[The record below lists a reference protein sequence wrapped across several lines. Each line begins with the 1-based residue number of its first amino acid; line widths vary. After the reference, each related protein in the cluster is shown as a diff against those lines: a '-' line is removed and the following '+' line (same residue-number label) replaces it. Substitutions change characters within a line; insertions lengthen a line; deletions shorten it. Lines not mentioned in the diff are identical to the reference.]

1 MNNVNIKNKFKPTM
15 LFIVLFLLMLIFPYI
30 PLEIFRID
38 LDKLSFNYKVLYN
51 FMCDTG
57 FMIILFMIYKNELI
71 IKFKEYFKNFRE
83 NINTTFKYYLIGF
96 LVMIISNIVIVL
108 FFKNASANNE
118 ETVRTLIDKAPLY
131 MIFSVSI
138 YAPFVEE
145 VIFRKGIKD
154 SVMAFSNNKFTKYLF
169 ILISG
174 ILFGSMHVI
183 GSVTSVYD
191 YLYII
196 PYSALGISF
205 AALLYKTDNIFSTI
219 TIHSIHNTASI
230 ILYFMGGII

>member
-1 MNNVNIKNKFKPTM
+1 MNNANIKNKFKSTI
-15 LFIVLFLLMLIFPYI
+15 LFIVLFLLMSIFPYI
-30 PLEIFRID
+30 PLAIFRID

-51 FMCDTG
+51 FMCNIG
-57 FMIILFMIYKNELI
+57 FMIILFMIYINELI
-71 IKFKEYFKNFRE
+71 IKFKEYFNNFRE
-83 NINTTFKYYLIGF
+83 NINTSFKYYLIGF

-118 ETVRTLIDKAPLY
+118 EAVRTLIDKAPLY

-145 VIFRKGIKD
+145 IIFRKGIKD

-174 ILFGSMHVI
+174 ILFGLMHVI

-191 YLYII
+191 YLYVI

>member
-1 MNNVNIKNKFKPTM
+1 MNNVNIKNKFKPTI

-38 LDKLSFNYKVLYN
+38 LATLSFNYKVLYN
-51 FMCDTG
+51 FMCDIG

-145 VIFRKGIKD
+145 IIFRKGIKD

>member
-1 MNNVNIKNKFKPTM
+1 MNNANIKNKFKPTI
-15 LFIVLFLLMLIFPYI
+15 LFIVLFLLMFIFPYI
-30 PLEIFRID
+30 PLAIFRID

-51 FMCDTG
+51 FMCNIG
-57 FMIILFMIYKNELI
+57 FMIILFMIYINELI
-71 IKFKEYFKNFRE
+71 IKFKEYFNNFRE
-83 NINTTFKYYLIGF
+83 NINTSFKYYLIGF

-118 ETVRTLIDKAPLY
+118 EAVRTLIDKAPLY

-145 VIFRKGIKD
+145 IIFRKGIKD
-154 SVMAFSNNKFTKYLF
+154 SVMACSNNKFTKYLF

-174 ILFGSMHVI
+174 ILFGLMHVI

-191 YLYII
+191 YLYVI

>member
-1 MNNVNIKNKFKPTM
+1 MNNVNIKNKFKPTI
-15 LFIVLFLLMLIFPYI
+15 LFIVLFLLMLIFPCI

-51 FMCDTG
+51 FMCDIG

-145 VIFRKGIKD
+145 IIFRKGIKD

>member
-1 MNNVNIKNKFKPTM
+1 MNVKRKRLTKRNLVT
-15 LFIVLFLLMLIFPYI
+15 LGAALG
-30 PLEIFRID
+30 
-38 LDKLSFNYKVLYN
+38 S
-51 FMCDTG
+51 
-57 FMIILFMIYKNELI
+57 
-71 IKFKEYFKNFRE
+71 
-83 NINTTFKYYLIGF
+83 GF
-96 LVMIISNIVIVL
+96 L
-108 FFKNASANNE
+108 
-118 ETVRTLIDKAPLY
+118 
-131 MIFSVSI
+131 
-138 YAPFVEE
+138 
-145 VIFRKGIKD
+145 
-154 SVMAFSNNKFTKYLF
+154 MAFSNNKFTKYLF

>member
-1 MNNVNIKNKFKPTM
+1 MNNVNIKNKFKPTI

-51 FMCDTG
+51 FMCDIG

-71 IKFKEYFKNFRE
+71 IKFKEYFKNFME

-96 LVMIISNIVIVL
+96 LIMIISNIVIVL

-118 ETVRTLIDKAPLY
+118 EAVRTLIDKAPLY

-145 VIFRKGIKD
+145 IIFRKGIKD

-230 ILYFMGGII
+230 ILYFMEGII

>member
-51 FMCDTG
+51 FMCDIG

-118 ETVRTLIDKAPLY
+118 EAVRTLIDKAPLY

-145 VIFRKGIKD
+145 IIFRKGIKD

-183 GSVTSVYD
+183 GSVTSAYD

>member
-51 FMCDTG
+51 FMCDIG

-118 ETVRTLIDKAPLY
+118 EDVRTSIDKARLY
-131 MIFSVSI
+131 MIYSVSI

-145 VIFRKGIKD
+145 IIFRKGIKD

>member
-15 LFIVLFLLMLIFPYI
+15 LFIVLFLLMLIFPCI

-51 FMCDTG
+51 FMCDIG

-145 VIFRKGIKD
+145 IIFRKGIKD

>member
-1 MNNVNIKNKFKPTM
+1 M
-15 LFIVLFLLMLIFPYI
+15 
-30 PLEIFRID
+30 
-38 LDKLSFNYKVLYN
+38 
-51 FMCDTG
+51 
-57 FMIILFMIYKNELI
+57 
-71 IKFKEYFKNFRE
+71 E

-118 ETVRTLIDKAPLY
+118 EAVRTLIDKAPLY

-145 VIFRKGIKD
+145 IIFRKGIKD

>member
-15 LFIVLFLLMLIFPYI
+15 LFIVLFLLMLIFPCI

-51 FMCDTG
+51 FMCDIG

-83 NINTTFKYYLIGF
+83 NTNTTFKYYLIGF

-118 ETVRTLIDKAPLY
+118 EAVRTLIDKAPLY

-145 VIFRKGIKD
+145 IIFRKGIKD